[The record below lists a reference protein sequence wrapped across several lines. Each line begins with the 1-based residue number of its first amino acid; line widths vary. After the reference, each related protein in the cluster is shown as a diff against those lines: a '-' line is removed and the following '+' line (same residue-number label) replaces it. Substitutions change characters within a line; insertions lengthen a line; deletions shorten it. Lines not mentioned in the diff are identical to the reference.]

1 MYCKHGII
9 RLLGFSAVIVWS
21 LTIGGCVDGDK
32 STQKAAGADGVQK
45 PAGAHEH
52 GAYPEEAGPLAEQ
65 LQEYMTIS
73 DERTDTSGNFLD
85 HWGSRY
91 VYTMPG
97 EHLPEMF
104 DLRGPGKNRRA
115 GDRDDIKNWQ

>member
-45 PAGAHEH
+45 PAGAQV
-52 GAYPEEAGPLAEQ
+52 PAGSQ
-65 LQEYMTIS
+65 VDIFT
-73 DERTDTSGNFLD
+73 
-85 HWGSRY
+85 
-91 VYTMPG
+91 V
-97 EHLPEMF
+97 
-104 DLRGPGKNRRA
+104 A
-115 GDRDDIKNWQ
+115 GDRVRTLSEVYVWDGRNESGELVASGLYLFRVRYEDGTIGRGRLGVVR